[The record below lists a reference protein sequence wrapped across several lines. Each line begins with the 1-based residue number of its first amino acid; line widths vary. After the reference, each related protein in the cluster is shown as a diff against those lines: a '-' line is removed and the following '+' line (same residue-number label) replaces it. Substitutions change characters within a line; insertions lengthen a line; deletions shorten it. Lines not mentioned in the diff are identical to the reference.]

1 MAAVSYRKVF
11 YYALLNFLFF
21 AFYWGTHMYLPYYYK
36 QVGLSDSHIGFLISM
51 VSLTTLI
58 LVFPIGVLSDRIDPK
73 KLFLAGSI
81 IGIAFAILLLYKGRV
96 KVFEPYIFIFALA
109 VAMVQISLSAHFLK
123 QMEEISRG
131 SQSAIYS
138 IGGILGA
145 GVAAQIAGMI
155 VKNYG
160 PERLFWST
168 LCFAILLFV
177 CGFGLPKIKGI
188 PFHISEYKEDLR
200 HPLSW
205 ILIFIAF
212 IVSSH
217 SGFEHVG
224 YTLIQTEVIGLTTEQ
239 AGRIFL
245 YISFTMTIMSWVSG
259 AIHDRAK
266 KPVLWAGLALLLS
279 GVFQSASGYGTGFY
293 SYLGLRMVHVIGD
306 SFSGVLILVIA
317 SVAFTKKRSGGSWAI
332 LLLVRNLSDVIF
344 SNVAGH
350 LNQTIGLRQ
359 GFLVSGIL
367 VVIAGLLV
375 IFVLRPLFWKQIEK
389 PELTGALKQA
399 ESQMDIDV

>member
-1 MAAVSYRKVF
+1 MSGVSYRKVF
-11 YYALLNFLFF
+11 FYALLNFLFF
-21 AFYWGTHMYLPYYYK
+21 GFYWGTHMYLPYYFK
-36 QVGLSDSHIGFLISM
+36 QSGLSDSHIGFLISM
-51 VSLTTLI
+51 VSMTTLI

-73 KLFLAGSI
+73 KLFLAGAI
-81 IGIAFAILLLYKGRV
+81 IGMVFAVLLLFEGRV
-96 KVFEPYIFIFALA
+96 KVFEPFIFIFGLA

-123 QMEEISRG
+123 QMDETSRG
-131 SQSAIYS
+131 YQSAIYS

-155 VKNYG
+155 VENYG

-168 LCFAILLFV
+168 LCFAVLLFI
-177 CGFGLPKIKGI
+177 CGLGLPRIKGI
-188 PFHISEYKEDLR
+188 PFHISEYKDDLR

-205 ILIFIAF
+205 ILVFIAF

-224 YTLIQTEVIGLTTEQ
+224 YILIQTEVIGLTVEQ

-245 YISFTMTIMSWVSG
+245 YISLVMSVMSLVSG
-259 AIHDRAK
+259 YIHDRAK
-266 KPVLWAGLALLLS
+266 RPVLYAGLALMLS
-279 GVFQSASGYGTGFY
+279 GVFQSASGYGQGFF
-293 SYLGLRMVHVIGD
+293 SYLVLRGIHVTGD

-317 SVAFTKKRSGGSWAI
+317 SVTFSKKTSGGSWGI

-344 SNVAGH
+344 SNVAGQ
-350 LNQTIGLRQ
+350 LNQSIGLRN

-375 IFVLRPLFWKQIEK
+375 IFVLRPMFWKQIEK

>member
-11 YYALLNFLFF
+11 YYAWLNFLFF

-51 VSLTTLI
+51 VSLVTLVM
-58 LVFPIGVLSDRIDPK
+58 VFPIGVLSDRIDPK

-96 KVFEPYIFIFALA
+96 NVFEPYIFIFALA

-123 QMEEISRG
+123 QMEDISRG

-145 GVAAQIAGMI
+145 GVAAQVAGMI
-155 VKNYG
+155 VNNYG

-177 CGFGLPKIKGI
+177 CGLGLPKIKGI

-224 YTLIQTEVIGLTTEQ
+224 YTLIQTEVIGLTAEQ

-259 AIHDRAK
+259 VIHDKAK
-266 KPVLWAGLALLLS
+266 KPILWAGLALLLS

-344 SNVAGH
+344 ANVAGH